1 MLCRK
6 AALITKLCSE
16 WLLRFT
22 VKRIKYN
29 SLPSDLSDL
38 QMRTARSP
46 DGPSIA
52 DRDTGIKSERTGE
65 KNRIETINN
74 VCPLQ
79 PRGA

>member
-1 MLCRK
+1 MPK
-6 AALITKLCSE
+6 AALITNSCSE
-16 WLLRFT
+16 RLLRFT

-46 DGPSIA
+46 DGLGIA
-52 DRDTGIKSERTGE
+52 GRDKEYKSERTVE

-74 VCPLQ
+74 VCPLRH
-79 PRGA
+79 RGA